1 MLTLNFYNMILM
13 KKILRTFLF
22 VAMLGGI
29 VSVAASCSDDES
41 ERVDYGTVTGI
52 VLDEMDAPISGV
64 TVTISGVEETVTTGS
79 DGKYTAQNV
88 SIDSHSVKF
97 SKDGFQ
103 TIGVT
108 ITAGKFDANKV
119 ATTSV
124 KMVNAS
130 AKLSVPLLMLKTEE
144 LLLPA

>member
-1 MLTLNFYNMILM
+1 MILM

-88 SIDSHSVKF
+88 SIDSQSWYFRKRRHQSIKDLQCRRRYAYTRGLERTLQRCHTPVSYTHLESPSKF
-97 SKDGFQ
+97 R
-103 TIGVT
+103 IGVP
-108 ITAGKFDANKV
+108 ITKYI
-119 ATTSV
+119 
-124 KMVNAS
+124 
-130 AKLSVPLLMLKTEE
+130 PL
-144 LLLPA
+144 